1 MANWVKCSAF
11 NSPDR
16 VIYVNL
22 DQVVS
27 ISGTENGG
35 GSVITYA
42 GGETNQFVVSEC
54 PAAIMQGETIRS
66 GVTR

>member
-1 MANWVKCSAF
+1 MAKWIKCTAL
-11 NSPDR
+11 NSPDH

-27 ISGTENGG
+27 ISGSVKGG

-42 GGETNQFVVSEC
+42 GGETNQFVVNEA
-54 PAAIMQGETIRS
+54 PAFILQGTII
-66 GVTR
+66 

>member
-1 MANWVKCSAF
+1 MANWVKCTAF

-27 ISGTENGG
+27 VSGTEKGS

-42 GGETNQFVVSEC
+42 GTEPNQFVVSEA
-54 PAAIMQGETIRS
+54 PAMIMQGETVRS
-66 GVTR
+66 LP